1 MARFVRIVNGVPRS
15 FDESGTPTIYDE
27 VINVGS
33 TITTGTS
40 VTLPASGTY
49 NSAELEV
56 YLNGQRLAVT
66 EDYTYVGSPARTQVQ
81 FTFDLLAGDKV
92 RFRVDRGA

>member
-1 MARFVRIVNGVPRS
+1 MARFVRIVSGVPRS

-49 NSAELEV
+49 NSAELQIF
-56 YLNGQRLAVT
+56 LNGQRLGPI

-92 RFRVDRGA
+92 RFIIDRSI